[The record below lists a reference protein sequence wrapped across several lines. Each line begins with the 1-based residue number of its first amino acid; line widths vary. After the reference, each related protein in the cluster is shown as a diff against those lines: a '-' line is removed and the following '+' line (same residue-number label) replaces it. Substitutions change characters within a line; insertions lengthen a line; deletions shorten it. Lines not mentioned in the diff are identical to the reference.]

1 MDEAWAALRGAEWAA
16 AHDAFAARLRED
28 PEDPE
33 ALAWGEA
40 ASGAR
45 GTRRVADPPIRRA
58 MRTAARP
65 APPRRPRGWG
75 NAPGEGAVVQET
87 GRIVMTLDTHEA
99 FFVAGPHP
107 AFFNRGID
115 PAVFGYLAQ

>member
-1 MDEAWAALRGAEWAA
+1 
-16 AHDAFAARLRED
+16 
-28 PEDPE
+28 
-33 ALAWGEA
+33 
-40 ASGAR
+40 
-45 GTRRVADPPIRRA
+45 
-58 MRTAARP
+58 
-65 APPRRPRGWG
+65 
-75 NAPGEGAVVQET
+75 VVQET